1 MAIRNIRNWK
11 DPIFRKTS
19 RVVESFDERLGELID
34 DMADT
39 LQASR
44 GLGCAAVHVGVLRRV
59 VVLRASNGLIELVNP
74 VIEAA
79 SEETHDIIE
88 SSIAS
93 SSPKCYVNR
102 PVSVTVSG
110 FDRHGHPVSLSGA
123 GYLAAAI
130 CHELDHLDGILF
142 TDKQVGKK

>member
-1 MAIRNIRNWK
+1 MAIRNIREWN

-34 DMADT
+34 DMAQT

-59 VVLRASNGLIELVNP
+59 VVVSTGNGIVELVNP

-88 SSIAS
+88 ISIAS
-93 SSPKCYVNR
+93 GSPKCYVNR

-110 FDRHGHPVSLSGA
+110 FDRHGQPVSLSGA

-130 CHELDHLDGILF
+130 CHEVDHLDGILY
-142 TDKQVGKK
+142 TDKSVAKD